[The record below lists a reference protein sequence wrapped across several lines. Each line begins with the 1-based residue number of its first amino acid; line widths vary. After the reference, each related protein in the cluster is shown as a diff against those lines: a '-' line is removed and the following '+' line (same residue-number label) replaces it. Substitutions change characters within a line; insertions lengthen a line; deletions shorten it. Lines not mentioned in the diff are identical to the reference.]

1 MWNKYYYYTDLP
13 TIRVEPV
20 QQKIKLSSP
29 NQQKR
34 KFDESTAVALN

>member
-1 MWNKYYYYTDLP
+1 MWNKYHYYTDLP

-20 QQKIKLSSP
+20 QQKIKLPSP